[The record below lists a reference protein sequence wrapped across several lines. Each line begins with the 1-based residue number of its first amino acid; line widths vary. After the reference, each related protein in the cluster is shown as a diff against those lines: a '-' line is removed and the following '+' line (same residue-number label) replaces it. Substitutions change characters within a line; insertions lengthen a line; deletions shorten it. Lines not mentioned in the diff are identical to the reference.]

1 MKNSN
6 IFKGFCPWGLLFLLV
21 FIMHYV
27 TVNLKQ
33 IVTYILNSQLALTFT
48 QINE

>member
-1 MKNSN
+1 MGFV
-6 IFKGFCPWGLLFLLV
+6 IFVGIHYALCFLE
-21 FIMHYV
+21 

-33 IVTYILNSQLALTFT
+33 IVTYILNSQLALTIT